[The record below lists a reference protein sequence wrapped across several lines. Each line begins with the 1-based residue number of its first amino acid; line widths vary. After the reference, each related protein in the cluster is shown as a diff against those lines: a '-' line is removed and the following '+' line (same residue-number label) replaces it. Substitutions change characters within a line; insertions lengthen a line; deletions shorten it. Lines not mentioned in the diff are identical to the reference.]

1 MDVYTKPTRVTTGD
15 DLVADSRERE
25 RERER
30 LLALL
35 YAVFGLIDELIAF
48 CVGSFSLLIASRCT
62 SRGPLDLYAR
72 VIFFRG
78 L

>member
-15 DLVADSRERE
+15 DLVADS